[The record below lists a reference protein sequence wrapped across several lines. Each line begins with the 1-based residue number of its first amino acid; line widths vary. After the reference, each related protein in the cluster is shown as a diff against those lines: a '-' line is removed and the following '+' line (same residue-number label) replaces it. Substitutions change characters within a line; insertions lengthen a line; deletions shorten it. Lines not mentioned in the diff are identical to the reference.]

1 MSSSVLDASAVL
13 TLLWNET
20 GAARVREFLS
30 GAAISSVNLSEVVA
44 KLADDGIL
52 SALSRSRVDEL
63 ALRVVPFDEKAAYA
77 AGSLHSDTR
86 RLGLSLGDCACL
98 ALARWMDAPAV
109 TADRLWREV
118 AEVEVVV
125 IR

>member
-20 GAARVREFLS
+20 GAVRVREFLS

-52 SALSRSRVDEL
+52 SAPSRSRVDEL

-86 RLGLSLGDCACL
+86 PLGLSLADCACL